1 MSAHQP
7 ILSEKFYTTDWEQS
21 RSKGLR
27 LFAEIDGNN
36 FYLAGAPIHDAAPI
50 FFEHYSLKHSESFF
64 DADNI
69 KAIRKQ
75 LGWLSEVA
83 VSKFTVCFQ
92 NINFQIL
99 PKEMSIHTSSAN
111 WKNTDEVDLINGKLI
126 YEINSKINLALQS
139 FCSNINL
146 KHSLTGLTHQVKE
159 LMQTKDEAILCNIH
173 SNSFD
178 IALWQEK
185 QLKMLNTYAIT
196 TPEDIVYFLQLA
208 AQQHQMLQP
217 KLLIGGEVV
226 QQSLYYTT
234 ISKFFQQIE
243 LTSRAALKHQG
254 VFRAL
259 VPNRFLTL
267 SGIIACE

>member
-7 ILSEKFYTTDWEQS
+7 ILSEKFYAPDWEQS
-21 RSKGLR
+21 RTKGLR

-50 FFEHYSLKHSESFF
+50 FFEHYSLNNTETFF
-64 DADNI
+64 DAENI

-75 LGWLSEVA
+75 LTWLSELA

-92 NINFQIL
+92 NINFQLL
-99 PKEMSIHTSSAN
+99 PKEFSAKKSTDN
-111 WKNTDEVDLINGKLI
+111 WQNTDDVDLLNAKLV
-126 YEINSKINLALQS
+126 YEINSKINVALQS
-139 FCSNINL
+139 FCSNIIT

-159 LMQTKDEAILCNIH
+159 LMQNKEDAILCNIH

-178 IALWQEK
+178 IALWQNK

-208 AQQHQMLQP
+208 AQQHQMVQP
-217 KLLIGGEVV
+217 QLLIGGEIV

-234 ISKFFQQIE
+234 LSKFFQQIE
-243 LTSRAALKHQG
+243 LTNRAALKHQG
-254 VFRAL
+254 VFKAL